1 MPVADPELQKRG
13 VGSGHPDPEIR
24 GGGGKLSEKI
34 FFRPFGPQFGLKV
47 RARALPLDPPLNAP
61 IRRFILRKSLL

>member
-24 GGGGKLSEKI
+24 ASAGGGGGGGGGKI
-34 FFRPFGPQFGLKV
+34 FFF
-47 RARALPLDPPLNAP
+47 
-61 IRRFILRKSLL
+61 

>member
-13 VGSGHPDPEIR
+13 VGGGHPDPEIR
-24 GGGGKLSEKI
+24 GGGGRAENL
-34 FFRPFGPQFGLKV
+34 FFRPFGPQFGLKI
-47 RARALPLDPPLNAP
+47 RTRTLPLDPPLDAP

>member
-24 GGGGKLSEKI
+24 GGGRWSEKI

-47 RARALPLDPPLNAP
+47 RAPLDPPLNAS